1 MTTTI
6 IIAAL
11 VATLVVWAYNEIKNA
26 PLMPDDYDQDITPRR
41 EIATDAE
48 MRPCREGSDYDSN
61 GRPAPRE
68 AECPCRD

>member
-6 IIAAL
+6 IIVAI
-11 VATLVVWAYNEIKNA
+11 VATLVVWTCNEIKNA
-26 PLMPDDYDQDITPRR
+26 PLIQDDYDQDITPRR

-48 MRPCREGSDYDSN
+48 MRPCREGSDYYSN

-68 AECPCRD
+68 SECPCRD